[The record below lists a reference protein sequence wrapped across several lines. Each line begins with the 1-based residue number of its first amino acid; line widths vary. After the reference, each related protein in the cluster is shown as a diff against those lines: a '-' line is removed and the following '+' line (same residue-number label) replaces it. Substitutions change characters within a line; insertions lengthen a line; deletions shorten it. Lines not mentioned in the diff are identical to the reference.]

1 MLGSRLGS
9 RVVGMGMDFARCVGG
24 KIGLETPELVGI
36 PTFTRGRSSET
47 ALSSPG
53 LLTRARTDPP
63 GRADRICCLTPPLLA
78 GSAQFRRVLLSPLGV
93 RCLSR
98 PFPGVAQPLGPSVRP
113 S

>member
-63 GRADRICCLTPPLLA
+63 GRADRICCLTPRFWLGRPNSGGFCCLL
-78 GSAQFRRVLLSPLGV
+78 LE
-93 RCLSR
+93 
-98 PFPGVAQPLGPSVRP
+98 
-113 S
+113 